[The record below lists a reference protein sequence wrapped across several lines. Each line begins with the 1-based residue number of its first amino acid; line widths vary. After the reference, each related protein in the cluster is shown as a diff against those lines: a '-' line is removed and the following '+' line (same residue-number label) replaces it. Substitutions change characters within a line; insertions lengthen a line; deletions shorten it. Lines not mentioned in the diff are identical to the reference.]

1 MDNKPNVFEFQIK
14 VILLTIIELK
24 DELVSII
31 PLESRIEQ

>member
-14 VILLTIIELK
+14 VILLTVIELK